1 MLDVLAD
8 TQAFACEAELLL
20 DGFEGRDQ
28 ALGVVGAVE
37 VPGVEAGEVLQG
49 AEELVA
55 ADWGEEE
62 ESELGKTGKGEEG
75 GAEEEGE
82 MGLGVRRKGRGEWAY

>member
-49 AEELVA
+49 AEEFVA
-55 ADWGEEE
+55 ADC
-62 ESELGKTGKGEEG
+62 
-75 GAEEEGE
+75 EGE
-82 MGLGVRRKGRGEWAY
+82 GWVNGCGRWEEMESRVGRKGRGERAY